1 MNELTLREV
10 KEKQLTLEINIFKL
24 IAEFI
29 DETSVSVTKVDLVS
43 ERLLDKSEPME
54 LFRVDV
60 TLVL

>member
-1 MNELTLREV
+1 MSDLTLREV

-29 DETSVSVTKVDLVS
+29 DETSVSVTKVGLVS
-43 ERLLDKSEPME
+43 ERLLDKSEPMK
-54 LFRVDV
+54 LFRVAV